1 MVLFKDPLDPEQERV
16 RRVAA
21 IEGDQMVS
29 TCVDDLPFALE
40 EGTCWVVCDN
50 AAVNPSVS

>member
-1 MVLFKDPLDPEQERV
+1 MVLFKDPLDPDQERV